1 MSQRNSAAAPL
12 ATEQREPT
20 KAFLWIYVLAYFGG
34 WLGILGPAILAL
46 YTRPADLFPPARPGT
61 PAVSPPPAGSGV
73 GAPAA
78 TPAHPPHARPGEPA
92 PSPASPLHH

>member
-46 YTRPADLFPPARPGT
+46 
-61 PAVSPPPAGSGV
+61 
-73 GAPAA
+73 
-78 TPAHPPHARPGEPA
+78 
-92 PSPASPLHH
+92 

>member
-46 YTRPADLFPPARPGT
+46 YTRLADLPAGRPGHDR
-61 PAVSPPPAGSGV
+61 GLR
-73 GAPAA
+73 
-78 TPAHPPHARPGEPA
+78 ARGGLRRRGRGGHLGQ
-92 PSPASPLHH
+92 PLHRAPE

>member
-46 YTRPADLFPPARPGT
+46 YTRLADLFPPAGQGT
-61 PAVSPPPAGSGV
+61 TAVSALAVVSEIG
-73 GAPAA
+73 
-78 TPAHPPHARPGEPA
+78 R
-92 PSPASPLHH
+92 ASCRERV